1 MSNVEKRT
9 ISLAAEQ
16 AAFIDSKVSSGAYA
30 SASEVVR
37 AGLRALQER
46 DVAVERWL
54 HEEVAPTYDATKKN
68 PSRGL
73 SVDHAFAEVRARHRG
88 KVKGRG

>member
-46 DVAVERWL
+46 DAAVERWL
-54 HEEVAPTYDATKKN
+54 RAEVAPTHDAMKAD
-68 PSRGL
+68 PSRGI
-73 SVDHAFAEVRARHRG
+73 SVDRAFAEVRARHAAKR
-88 KVKGRG
+88 KRSA